1 MRAAE
6 RERLLFTTSL
16 RTSILELMDFSG
28 KLAITLKQ
36 YMIPILL
43 GGVGVVLLLYGLIQ
57 YVMPQSTKSDISFE
71 AHSEG
76 SAQAAGD
83 EASKE
88 KLEQITVDIEGAV
101 LKPGVYKL
109 PKDARVHDAL
119 IKAGGMSGKADRV
132 QVAKALN
139 LASKVI
145 DGGKIYI
152 PFEGDS
158 VSISQTGSPLRQ
170 GSEGQAGQSVMGD
183 TATSLI
189 NINSASSTEL
199 DTLPG
204 VGPATSEKIINNR
217 PYEKIEDLITKKAVG
232 QSVFE
237 KIKDKIS
244 VY

>member
-1 MRAAE
+1 
-6 RERLLFTTSL
+6 
-16 RTSILELMDFSG
+16 MDFSG
-28 KLAITLKQ
+28 KFATTLKQ
-36 YMIPILL
+36 YMLPILL
-43 GGVGVVLLLYGLIQ
+43 GGVGIVLLLYGLIQ
-57 YVMPQSTKSDISFE
+57 SVVPKQEKSDISFE
-71 AHSEG
+71 A
-76 SAQAAGD
+76 ATDTAAAADKPKID
-83 EASKE
+83 E
-88 KLEQITVDIEGAV
+88 ITVDIEGAV

-139 LASKVI
+139 LASKII

-158 VSISQTGSPLRQ
+158 VNISQTGSPLRQ

-183 TATSLI
+183 TATNLI

-217 PYEKIEDLITKKAVG
+217 PYERIEDLITKKAVG
-232 QSVFE
+232 QSVFD
-237 KIKDKIS
+237 KIKDKIV